1 MKNINNLNSHTI
13 DMAQIGIFSAIIII
27 LSLTPLGYI
36 PLGVVSITII
46 HIPVIIGSITMNLR
60 SGVILGMVMGIFSL
74 IRATVMPSTPMD
86 VLFLNPLISVLPRV
100 CIGIV
105 SSLVFLSMK
114 RILKDKKYSLHISI
128 GTAALMGT
136 LTNTILVLSLLYV
149 LYYDKLAIETTN
161 VVSFVLGS
169 IFAVNGLVEILLSVI
184 LSIPISLSILKLEKR
199 V

>member
-1 MKNINNLNSHTI
+1 MKKINKLNSRTI
-13 DMAQIGIFSAIIII
+13 DMANIGIFSAIIII

-74 IRATVMPSTPMD
+74 IRAAVMPSTPMD
-86 VLFLNPLISVLPRV
+86 VLFLSPLISVLPRV

-184 LSIPISLSILKLEKR
+184 LSIPISMSIMKLEKKI
-199 V
+199 